1 MRNRLKNIICATD
14 FSEFSERG
22 VYYGISLARE
32 FGAKFY
38 LCQVIDLSST
48 AIYGETVL
56 VDIDGQLSRIST
68 YATNRLNKLIGE
80 EPIDWE
86 PGISVGYPGDE
97 ITRIAEEKKAD
108 LVITATHSRTGL
120 KRLIL
125 GSVTLNLIRS
135 LDCPILVVRGSISP
149 NKPDIA
155 PKKIL
160 VGCDFS
166 DDSLLAFQHGIN
178 LAQEYQ
184 AELHL
189 VHVIEPPIYENLI
202 KPVRGVDDVKLDLRA
217 KLRDQ
222 MAQMVPEEALHWCDL
237 KSNLLAGQPHEEI
250 TKYAVVNEIDLIV
263 MGVRGQSLLE
273 KTLAGSTMI
282 RVIRQAPCPTL
293 VAKARPGNDK
303 EGA

>member
-1 MRNRLKNIICATD
+1 MRTRLKNIICATD

-22 VYYGISLARE
+22 VYYGVSLARE
-32 FGAKFY
+32 FGAMFY
-38 LCQVIDLSST
+38 LCHVIDLSST

-56 VDIDGQLSRIST
+56 VDIDGQLNRIST
-68 YATNRLNKLIGE
+68 YATNRLNRLIGE
-80 EPIDWE
+80 ERIDWE
-86 PGISVGYPGDE
+86 PVISVGYPGDE
-97 ITRIAEEKKAD
+97 ITRIADEKNAD

-135 LDCPILVVRGSISP
+135 LSCPILVVRGSASP
-149 NKPDIA
+149 KKPEIV

-178 LAQEYQ
+178 LAQEFQ

-189 VHVIEPPIYENLI
+189 VHVIEPPVYENLI
-202 KPVRGVDDVKLDLRA
+202 KPPKGADEFELDLRT

-222 MAQMVPEEALHWCDL
+222 LAQMVPEEALHWCDL
-237 KSNLLAGQPHEEI
+237 KSNLLAGQPHEEL

-263 MGVRGQSLLE
+263 IGVRGQGLLE
-273 KTLAGSTMI
+273 KMLVGSTAI
-282 RVIRQAPCPTL
+282 RVIRQAPCPVL
-293 VAKARPGNDK
+293 VARVCPDMDTQG
-303 EGA
+303 G

>member
-1 MRNRLKNIICATD
+1 MRIRLKNIICATD

-32 FGAKFY
+32 FGSKFY
-38 LCQVIDLSST
+38 LCHVIDLSST

-86 PGISVGYPGDE
+86 PIISVGYPGDE
-97 ITRIAEEKKAD
+97 ISRIAEEKKAD
-108 LVITATHSRTGL
+108 LVITATHSRKGL

-135 LDCPILVVRGSISP
+135 LNCPILVIRGSTSP
-149 NKPDIA
+149 KEPDIA

-166 DDSLLAFQHGIN
+166 EDSLLAFQHGIS

-189 VHVIEPPIYENLI
+189 VHVIEPPIYEDLI
-202 KPVRGVDDVKLDLRA
+202 NSMAGMDEVKLDLRA

-222 MAQMVPEEALHWCDL
+222 LTKMVPEEALHWCDL

-263 MGVRGQSLLE
+263 MGVRGQSLSE

-293 VAKARPGNDK
+293 VARSPSANEK
-303 EGA
+303 EET

>member
-1 MRNRLKNIICATD
+1 MRIQLKNIVCATD

-22 VYYGISLARE
+22 VFYGISLARE

-38 LCQVIDLSST
+38 LCHVIDLSST

-68 YATNRLNKLIGE
+68 YANNRLNKLIGE

-86 PGISVGYPGDE
+86 PVISVGYPGDE
-97 ITRIAEEKKAD
+97 ITRIAEEKQAD

-135 LDCPILVVRGSISP
+135 LNCPILVVRGAPSQK
-149 NKPDIA
+149 KPDIA
-155 PKKIL
+155 LKKIL

-166 DDSLLAFQHGIN
+166 EDSLRAFQHGIS

-202 KPVRGVDDVKLDLRA
+202 KPKDVDEVKLDLRT

-222 MAQMVPEEALHWCDL
+222 MAQMVPEDALHWCDL

-263 MGVRGQSLLE
+263 VGVRGQSLSE
-273 KTLAGSTMI
+273 KMLAGSTMI

-293 VAKARPGNDK
+293 VARALFGHDN

>member
-1 MRNRLKNIICATD
+1 MRTRLKSIVCATD

-22 VYYGISLARE
+22 VYYGVFLARE

-38 LCQVIDLSST
+38 LCHVIDLSST

-56 VDIDGQLSRIST
+56 VDIDGQLNRIST
-68 YATNRLNKLIGE
+68 YAANRLNRLIGE
-80 EPIDWE
+80 EHIDWE
-86 PGISVGYPGDE
+86 PVISVGYPGDE

-108 LVITATHSRTGL
+108 LVITATHSRKGL

-135 LDCPILVVRGSISP
+135 LNCPILVVRGSASQK
-149 NKPDIA
+149 KPEVV

-166 DDSLLAFQHGIN
+166 EDSLLAFQNGIN
-178 LAQEYQ
+178 LAQEFQ

-202 KPVRGVDDVKLDLRA
+202 KPVEGADEVKMDLRT

-222 MAQMVPEEALHWCDL
+222 MANLVPEEALHWCDL
-237 KSNLLAGQPHEEI
+237 KSNLLAGQPHEEL

-263 MGVRGQSLLE
+263 MGVRGQSLME
-273 KTLAGSTMI
+273 KTLVGSTTI
-282 RVIRQAPCPTL
+282 RVIREAPCPVL
-293 VAKARPGNDK
+293 AARNRPDNDAK
-303 EGA
+303 GA

>member
-1 MRNRLKNIICATD
+1 MRLKNIICATD
-14 FSEFSERG
+14 FSELSEQG

-38 LCQVIDLSST
+38 LCHVIDLSST

-56 VDIDGQLSRIST
+56 VDIDGQLSRISA
-68 YATNRLNKLIGE
+68 YAANRLHKLIGD

-86 PGISVGYPGDE
+86 PVISVGYPGDE

-135 LDCPILVVRGSISP
+135 LNCPILVVRGSLSSK
-149 NKPDIA
+149 KPDIA
-155 PKKIL
+155 LKKIL

-166 DDSLLAFQHGIN
+166 VDSLLAFQHGIN

-202 KPVRGVDDVKLDLRA
+202 KPKDADEVKLDLRT
-217 KLRDQ
+217 KLKNQ

-237 KSNLLAGQPHEEI
+237 KSNLLAGLPHEEI
-250 TKYAVVNEIDLIV
+250 TKYAVVNNIDLIV
-263 MGVRGQSLLE
+263 MGVRGQSLQE

-293 VAKARPGNDK
+293 VTKAHAENDK
-303 EGA
+303 EET